1 MDLNI
6 IKEYIKANLSSIY
19 YIALFISVVVLFLI
33 GKYAVAGM
41 TLAYLTDKALE
52 KFINS
57 GRKTSW
63 FLIEF
68 FVFVITF
75 FIILFVKFFNIPLFK
90 EQIILRFFSVFS
102 LFFILFLI
110 IIFLLQIFYLLL
122 FKGKKPGESFV
133 ETFKIIILNSENE
146 NSDDINQLINL
157 ALINSVVLVILVLIL
172 NQGMPNIGELI
183 SEDYITSYLAFFFF
197 KILDFIKE
205 KMLQLQ

>member
-1 MDLNI
+1 MNLNT
-6 IKEYIKANLSSIY
+6 IKEYIKENLSSIIY
-19 YIALFISVVVLFLI
+19 YIFLIISVGILFSI
-33 GKYAVAGM
+33 KKYAVAGM

-57 GRKTSW
+57 GRKTIW
-63 FLIEF
+63 FLIEI
-68 FVFVITF
+68 FVFVIT
-75 FIILFVKFFNIPLFK
+75 LFANSFNCSLFK
-90 EQIILRFFSVFS
+90 EQIILRFLSVSSTF
-102 LFFILFLI
+102 FFIFLI
-110 IIFLLQIFYLLL
+110 IILILQIIYLRL
-122 FKGKKPGESFV
+122 FKGKKVIESFV

-172 NQGMPNIGELI
+172 NQGIPNIDELI
-183 SEDYITSYLAFFFF
+183 SEDYISSYLAFFFF